1 MKKLWFMALL
11 LAGFSAQAQEIDLQA
26 LMQQQMMSADTSE
39 YEAAFKDADVDGN
52 SYLSEKEL
60 LIYQQNGMLTEKD
73 ETYKVFDA
81 NGDGKIEKQEYIAFF
96 KKNAPSNFS
105 LENME
110 QIFKDMDSNHDGLLS
125 PEELTN
131 YRQKNIE
138 VQNSEIF
145 KLIDTNND
153 RKISEDE
160 FIGFMIMTK
169 SVLGGMQNF

>member
-1 MKKLWFMALL
+1 M
-11 LAGFSAQAQEIDLQA
+11 
-26 LMQQQMMSADTSE
+26 
-39 YEAAFKDADVDGN
+39 
-52 SYLSEKEL
+52 
-60 LIYQQNGMLTEKD
+60 
-73 ETYKVFDA
+73 
-81 NGDGKIEKQEYIAFF
+81 
-96 KKNAPSNFS
+96 
-105 LENME
+105 ENME

-169 SVLGGMQNF
+169 SVLGGMQNFWSIR